1 MVGELSVKGYCLHQD
16 SGSDRLDY
24 VLGFSVFNAGNR
36 FLQGEFTDPS
46 V

>member
-1 MVGELSVKGYCLHQD
+1 MVGELSVKGYCVHQG

-24 VLGFSVFNAGNR
+24 VLGFSVFSAGNR
-36 FLQGEFTDPS
+36 LLQGEFTDPS